1 MNLQV
6 DVKLAFF
13 MAAGG
18 GVSRNWWSLL
28 QTKFIC
34 ISRDRGLFN
43 YCQLSTTYVV
53 LPVHKRITLDNLE
66 DCPIIYW
73 KLIFFFFFFSFIS
86 FQNLSRAVS
95 FLTGKN
101 SMCLK
106 LMPTLC
112 DLPASRVPV

>member
-73 KLIFFFFFFSFIS
+73 KLIFFFFLFLYLISKSFTGS
-86 FQNLSRAVS
+86 V
-95 FLTGKN
+95 FLDREEFYV
-101 SMCLK
+101 
-106 LMPTLC
+106 PEADAHTL
-112 DLPASRVPV
+112 